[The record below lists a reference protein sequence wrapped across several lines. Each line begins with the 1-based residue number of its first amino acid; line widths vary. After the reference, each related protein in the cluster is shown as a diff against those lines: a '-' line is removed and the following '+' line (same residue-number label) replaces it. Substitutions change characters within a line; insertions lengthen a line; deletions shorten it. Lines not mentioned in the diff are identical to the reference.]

1 MHLCPLK
8 INRASLHCS
17 PNSAISTIY
26 LQSNSHWC
34 WSWFS
39 MPTKRLS
46 TPNQRLRPSI
56 LDATYVDSLQRM
68 NKFSKSGSNQETF
81 IPAGVFL
88 LPKRKL
94 MSRTEDDWFYLHTQN
109 RDSKKKRKQP
119 KLIDREGER
128 SEGQSVNRLGVWYL
142 RGSWRQFGRIYD
154 NVPCIQ
160 FHPKLETSRVA
171 PLTLPPIWLWTS
183 VKCRGNSGE
192 STQFKKLF
200 AF

>member
-1 MHLCPLK
+1 MAIFEIIKDARGEEYKLEMETTRQDLNFSIIWITMVVGIYFPSSLDCRQIQMHLCPLK

-46 TPNQRLRPSI
+46 TPNQHLRPSI

-94 MSRTEDDWFYLHTQN
+94 MSRIEDDWFYLHTQN

-119 KLIDREGER
+119 KKIDREGER
-128 SEGQSVNRLGVWYL
+128 LEIENGRTISQSTRRLIFT
-142 RGSWRQFGRIYD
+142 R
-154 NVPCIQ
+154 
-160 FHPKLETSRVA
+160 
-171 PLTLPPIWLWTS
+171 
-183 VKCRGNSGE
+183 
-192 STQFKKLF
+192 
-200 AF
+200 